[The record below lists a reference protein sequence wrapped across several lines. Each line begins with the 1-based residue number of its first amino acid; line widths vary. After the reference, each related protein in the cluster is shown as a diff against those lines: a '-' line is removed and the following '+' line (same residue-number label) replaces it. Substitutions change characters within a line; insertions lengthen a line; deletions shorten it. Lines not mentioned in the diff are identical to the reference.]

1 MATTMTSSVVALFST
16 EHQAAE
22 AIQALQTAGF
32 QAHQIGAARSAGYA
46 NTATQTGVNNQTTST
61 GMTSG
66 QTGTTGMGAQTEGM
80 WDKVKNFFEGNEAQ
94 GSVGGVEQY
103 ADERGTARAADYDS
117 HEITGG
123 GYPYDQGDVS
133 GLLTNLSVPSDRS
146 QYFEHRLSTQPG
158 SVLVTLSA
166 GERQAEAERILTQHG
181 GDLGGASASY
191 DYAASQAQTPAATTA
206 TATGQQR
213 IQLLGE
219 VLRVHK
225 DRISRGEVRI
235 RKEVITEQ
243 QTIQVPVTREELVI
257 ERIAASG
264 QTGVQGQIGENSEI
278 RIPLT
283 EETASVDRQTV
294 VREEIAVGK
303 RAVESVQEVG
313 GAVRHEELE
322 VEDGTVTSG
331 TSVAGTSTKTP
342 TINR

>member
-1 MATTMTSSVVALFST
+1 MATTTTSSVVALFST

-46 NTATQTGVNNQTTST
+46 STATQTGVSSETTST
-61 GMTSG
+61 GM
-66 QTGTTGMGAQTEGM
+66 TGTTGMGARTEGM
-80 WDKVKNFFEGNEAQ
+80 WDKVKNFFDGNEAQ

-103 ADERGTARAADYDS
+103 ADERGTARATDYDS

-191 DYAASQAQTPAATTA
+191 DYSASRMAAQAQTPATT

-283 EETASVDRQTV
+283 EETASIDKQTV

-322 VEDGTVTSG
+322 IEDGTVKSG
-331 TSVAGTSTKTP
+331 TSVSGASSRTP

>member
-1 MATTMTSSVVALFST
+1 MATTTTSSIVALFST

-22 AIQALQTAGF
+22 AIQALQAAGF
-32 QAHQIGAARSAGYA
+32 QAHEIGAARSAGYA
-46 NTATQTGVNNQTTST
+46 GNATQTGVNNQTTSA
-61 GMTSG
+61 SL
-66 QTGTTGMGAQTEGM
+66 TGTTGMGARTEGM

-103 ADERGTARAADYDS
+103 ADERGTGRANNYDS
-117 HEITGG
+117 HEITSG

-133 GLLTNLSVPSDRS
+133 GLLTNLSVSRDRS

-166 GERQAEAERILTQHG
+166 GDRQAEAEGILAQHG
-181 GDLGGASASY
+181 GDLGGASTSY
-191 DYAASQAQTPAATTA
+191 DYSAAEAQAPAAA

-243 QTIQVPVTREELVI
+243 QTIQVPVSREELVI

-322 VEDGTVTSG
+322 VEDGTTPSG
-331 TSVAGTSTKTP
+331 TAVSGATTRTP
-342 TINR
+342 TTNR